1 MRVLVDANVVLD
13 LVLEREP
20 WRTDADRF
28 WRAVGEK
35 HILGGIA
42 ASTVT
47 DIFYIVRRAMSLG
60 AAHAAVRT
68 CLDSFEVV
76 TVDRAILERA
86 TLLSGSDYEDN
97 VQIACAAAARM
108 DAIVT
113 RDPAGFRQSAL
124 PALTPAEVVERL
136 DQAT

>member
-1 MRVLVDANVVLD
+1 MRVLVDANVVPD

-20 WRTDADRF
+20 WRTNADGF
-28 WRAVGEK
+28 WRAMGEK
-35 HILGGIA
+35 RIKGGIA

-47 DIFYIVRRAMSLG
+47 DIFYIVRRAMGLG
-60 AAHAAVRT
+60 AAHAAVRS
-68 CLDSFEVV
+68 CLDSFEIV

-86 TLLSGSDYEDN
+86 THLSGSDYEDN

-113 RDPAGFRQSAL
+113 RDPVGFRQSAI
-124 PALTPAEVVERL
+124 PALSPAEAVERL
-136 DQAT
+136 AQGT